1 MNNYKSF
8 AKLTFIIIHVF
19 ILALFVLMAIL
30 PFGIQWYAEVK
41 NRSSELATVV
51 MLTCY
56 PCSPFA
62 VYALFALRK
71 FISNIIKDDI
81 FNKRNFT
88 YLRGVTIC
96 CAAAGVI
103 MAVAGIFYMPF
114 YIGGGAALFCS
125 LITMICK
132 NILLATKPQEDKIK
146 EETEEEN

>member
-8 AKLTFIIIHVF
+8 AKLTYIIIHIF
-19 ILALFVLMAIL
+19 ILVLFVLVAIL

-62 VYALFALRK
+62 IYALFALRK
-71 FISNIIKDDI
+71 FIKNIISGDI
-81 FNKRNFT
+81 HAPKNYSCLT
-88 YLRGVTIC
+88 GVTVC
-96 CAAAGVI
+96 CLVAGVI

-114 YIGGGAALFCS
+114 YIGGGSALFCS

-146 EETEEEN
+146 EETQEEN